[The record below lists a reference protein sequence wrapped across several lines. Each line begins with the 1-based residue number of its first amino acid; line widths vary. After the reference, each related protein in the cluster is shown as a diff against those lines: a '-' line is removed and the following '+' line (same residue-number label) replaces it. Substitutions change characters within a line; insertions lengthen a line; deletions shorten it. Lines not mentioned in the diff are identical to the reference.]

1 MRAAVR
7 DRYGPP
13 ELVRVVEVEKPAV
26 KDRDVL
32 VRVHATTVNRTD
44 CGLRAAKPW
53 IYRLFL
59 GLRRP
64 RRTVL
69 GTEFAGEVE
78 AVGDGVTT
86 FKVGDRV
93 FGFSGTTF
101 GAHAEFLVMPEE
113 GSMMATIP
121 EGLTFEEAAPG
132 SEGSHYALSSIR
144 AAKVRRGQ
152 DVLVYGATGA
162 IGSAAVQLLKQLGAT
177 SRLPARRATRVPYRR
192 VNHGAERTTTV
203 TVTTPMTS
211 PCPLYQLERIPR
223 ICLIRMRP
231 LVQVQPGPL
240 KWP

>member
-13 ELVRVVEVEKPAV
+13 PEVVRVVEVDRPAV
-26 KDRDVL
+26 RDRDVL
-32 VRVHATTVNRTD
+32 VRVHATMVNRTD
-44 CGLRAAKPW
+44 CGLRAPW
-53 IYRLFL
+53 IYRLLL

-78 AVGDGVTT
+78 AVGDGVTAC
-86 FKVGDRV
+86 KVGDRV

-101 GAHAEFLVMPEE
+101 GAYAEDLALPED
-113 GSMMATIP
+113 GSMMAAIP

-132 SEGSHYALSSIR
+132 SEGSHYARSSIR

-162 IGSAAVQLLKQLGAT
+162 IGSAAVQLLKQVGAT

-192 VNHGAERTTTV
+192 VNHGTERSATV
-203 TVTTPMTS
+203 TA
-211 PCPLYQLERIPR
+211 
-223 ICLIRMRP
+223 IRLLAGSAHRAP
-231 LVQVQPGPL
+231 AAGSGRAGPGGDA
-240 KWP
+240 

>member
-13 ELVRVVEVEKPAV
+13 EVVRVVEVDRPAV
-26 KDRDVL
+26 RDRDVL
-32 VRVHATTVNRTD
+32 VRVRATTVNRTD

-64 RRTVL
+64 
-69 GTEFAGEVE
+69 
-78 AVGDGVTT
+78 GV
-86 FKVGDRV
+86 RV
-93 FGFSGTTF
+93 QWDHLR
-101 GAHAEFLVMPEE
+101 AHAEYLVVPED
-113 GSMMATIP
+113 GLMAVIL

-132 SEGSHYALSSIR
+132 SAGSHYALSSIR

-162 IGSAAVQLLKQLGAT
+162 LGSAAVQLLKQVGAT

-192 VNHGAERTTTV
+192 INHGTERSATV
-203 TVTTPMTS
+203 TAIRLLS
-211 PCPLYQLERIPR
+211 WPCHALPA
-223 ICLIRMRP
+223 
-231 LVQVQPGPL
+231 
-240 KWP
+240 